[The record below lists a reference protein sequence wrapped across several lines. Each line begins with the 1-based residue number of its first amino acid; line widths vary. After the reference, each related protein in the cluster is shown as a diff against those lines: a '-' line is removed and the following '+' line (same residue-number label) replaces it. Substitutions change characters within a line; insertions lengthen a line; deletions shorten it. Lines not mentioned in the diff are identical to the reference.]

1 MFYFYRF
8 NVFNQKI
15 CNNCY
20 FCFMESNNEIKNH
33 FIESGEKDKF
43 AKSQKFE
50 SKNYINFSTDGGY
63 NETVTAYLSY
73 VAMDSNDSDALVF
86 ELNYTAR
93 GAGFDLLSG
102 ASGILT
108 NGIIQFLLDDDETI
122 RLDNILE
129 HVPNNEMLGSVTQRY
144 NEKLYLISDI
154 ATLIKLASS
163 TKIEFK
169 ISANGLGDSYV
180 GELENS
186 GLMLF
191 KGFYNGLFDPEFMK
205 DNLLNYIKERN
216 EIKDRYDAE
225 EAERLEALE
234 KKKQNDILEEQK
246 AKQREEDYKKQ
257 QKTIKYVFIIIAVIV
272 IIYSL
277 NS

>member
-1 MFYFYRF
+1 
-8 NVFNQKI
+8 
-15 CNNCY
+15 
-20 FCFMESNNEIKNH
+20 MESNNEIKNH